1 MAPDHELLKA
11 GGVAFGDGLDAAVR
25 AVAYPAT
32 QTQLAGTI
40 ASGRAEKHPL
50 HSAMHDQV
58 NPFHS
63 LTLLHEIF

>member
-11 GGVAFGDGLDAAVR
+11 RAVAFGDGLDAAVR

-32 QTQLAGTI
+32 QTQLAGAV
-40 ASGRAEKHPL
+40 ASGRTEKHPL